1 MAHFVTCVYC
11 GTRFDRDKEEY
22 AAISA
27 RRYAHAACM
36 LREAEKDPNYVK
48 KEIIVK
54 WLDENKFE
62 ISASGGVV

>member
-36 LREAEKDPNYVK
+36 LREAEKDPNFVK
-48 KEIIVK
+48 SHYLKKTLIV
-54 WLDENKFE
+54 L
-62 ISASGGVV
+62 